1 MLNIISSNADSPS
14 PLFTESPREGGED
27 NLKWLG
33 RQPTADAQQT
43 MLVLVGGRSPTAFRL
58 RVAQSHLRHDLTP
71 SHWSHI
77 ILLGEGAS
85 NLGRTPVYEISLEP
99 KAGFG
104 FPPPSNA
111 MQQGELGAYRSPR
124 TYPNIAR
131 LEIPV
136 SRSEVML
143 ALARFQQ
150 QRAVVDAL
158 ELLLRWLAFAWGVG
172 RTGNPLLDG
181 QGLPSAA
188 MLETVLGAVGF
199 DLTPGLE
206 SRASCPEAIWQASKW
221 WHDYYTRENRRAPTG
236 AYCVGHKL

>member
-1 MLNIISSNADSPS
+1 MLNIISSTASNPS
-14 PLFTESPREGGED
+14 PVFIESPRQAGED
-27 NLKWLG
+27 NLRWLG
-33 RQPTADAQQT
+33 RHPPSGNQQT
-43 MLVLVGGRSPTAFRL
+43 TLLLVGGRSPTAFRL

-77 ILLGEGAS
+77 MLLGESARS
-85 NLGRTPVYEISLEP
+85 TGRTAVYEISLEP
-99 KAGFG
+99 AAGFG

-111 MQQGELGAYRSPR
+111 VQRRELEAYRSPR
-124 TYPNIAR
+124 AYPNIALLR
-131 LEIPV
+131 IPI
-136 SRSEVML
+136 SPSEVMR
-143 ALARFQQ
+143 ALDRFQR

-172 RTGNPLLDG
+172 RAGNPLLDG

-188 MLETVLGAVGF
+188 MLETVLAAVGF

-221 WHDYYTRENRRAPTG
+221 WHEYYIRENRQAPSG
-236 AYCVGHKL
+236 AYYVGHKL